1 MNAAT
6 IGTGFIV
13 DWFLTAVQESA
24 NISCVAM
31 FSRKESSA
39 RMLADK
45 YEIDKIY
52 TNLDDMLKDEEIN
65 FVYVASPNSLHFE
78 HALKALQAGKNVIC
92 EKPFTSTVE
101 EFDHLVKEAQDRHLY
116 LFEAIVTAHMPNYL
130 RMKKE
135 LPRLGTIRMV
145 QCNFS
150 QYSSRYDKF
159 LQGETPNVFNP
170 EFSGGALA
178 DINIYNLHYVIGFF
192 GKPKTVHYYANKHA
206 NGIDTSGVVLMQYDG
221 FQAVCV
227 GCKDTRSE
235 CIAQIQGEK
244 GFITMRSETS
254 RCAAYTI
261 QIGRERAEHPSIVQ
275 NDVALYYEL
284 QDFRDIY
291 KLDDYERCTQLLAYS
306 RTVMEVYE
314 AARRDA
320 GIVFAADRNGL

>member
-1 MNAAT
+1 M
-6 IGTGFIV
+6 
-13 DWFLTAVQESA
+13 
-24 NISCVAM
+24 
-31 FSRKESSA
+31 KE
-39 RMLADK
+39 
-45 YEIDKIY
+45 
-52 TNLDDMLKDEEIN
+52 
-65 FVYVASPNSLHFE
+65 
-78 HALKALQAGKNVIC
+78 
-92 EKPFTSTVE
+92 
-101 EFDHLVKEAQDRHLY
+101 
-116 LFEAIVTAHMPNYL
+116 
-130 RMKKE
+130 E

>member
-31 FSRKESSA
+31 YSRKESSA

-135 LPRLGTIRMV
+135 LPRLVPFGWFSVIFLNTPAAMTSFCRGKHRMYSIR
-145 QCNFS
+145 NSPEEHS
-150 QYSSRYDKF
+150 Q
-159 LQGETPNVFNP
+159 
-170 EFSGGALA
+170 
-178 DINIYNLHYVIGFF
+178 
-192 GKPKTVHYYANKHA
+192 
-206 NGIDTSGVVLMQYDG
+206 TST
-221 FQAVCV
+221 FII
-227 GCKDTRSE
+227 
-235 CIAQIQGEK
+235 CI
-244 GFITMRSETS
+244 M
-254 RCAAYTI
+254 
-261 QIGRERAEHPSIVQ
+261 
-275 NDVALYYEL
+275 
-284 QDFRDIY
+284 
-291 KLDDYERCTQLLAYS
+291 
-306 RTVMEVYE
+306 
-314 AARRDA
+314 
-320 GIVFAADRNGL
+320 

>member
-1 MNAAT
+1 MKVAT

-24 NISCVAM
+24 GISCVAM
-31 FSRKESSA
+31 YSRKESSA
-39 RMLADK
+39 RTLADK

-52 TNLDDMLKDEEIN
+52 TKLDEMLKDEDIN

-78 HALKALQAGKNVIC
+78 HALKALKAGKNVIC
-92 EKPFTSTVE
+92 EKPFTSTVK
-101 EFDHLVKEAQDRHLY
+101 EFDCLVKEAQARHLY

-130 RMKKE
+130 RMKEE

-178 DINIYNLHYVIGFF
+178 DINIYNLHYVIGMF
-192 GKPKTVHYYANKHA
+192 GKPKKVHYYANLHD
-206 NGIDTSGVVLMQYDG
+206 NGIDTSGVVLLQYDG

-254 RCAAYTI
+254 RCA
-261 QIGRERAEHPSIVQ
+261 
-275 NDVALYYEL
+275 
-284 QDFRDIY
+284 
-291 KLDDYERCTQLLAYS
+291 
-306 RTVMEVYE
+306 VYHT
-314 AARRDA
+314 
-320 GIVFAADRNGL
+320 DRQRKH

>member
-101 EFDHLVKEAQDRHLY
+101 EFDRLVKEAQDRHLY

-130 RMKKE
+130 RMKEE

-206 NGIDTSGVVLMQYDG
+206 NGIDTS
-221 FQAVCV
+221 
-227 GCKDTRSE
+227 
-235 CIAQIQGEK
+235 
-244 GFITMRSETS
+244 
-254 RCAAYTI
+254 AYTI

>member
-1 MNAAT
+1 MNVAT

-101 EFDHLVKEAQDRHLY
+101 EFDRLVKEAQDRHLY

-130 RMKKE
+130 RMKEE

-192 GKPKTVHYYANKHA
+192 GKPKTVHYYA
-206 NGIDTSGVVLMQYDG
+206 
-221 FQAVCV
+221 
-227 GCKDTRSE
+227 RSE

-306 RTVMEVYE
+306 RTVMQVYE

>member
-1 MNAAT
+1 MKVAT

-24 NISCVAM
+24 GISCVAM
-31 FSRKESSA
+31 YSRKESSA
-39 RMLADK
+39 RTLADK

-52 TNLDDMLKDEEIN
+52 TKLDEMLKDEDIN
-65 FVYVASPNSLHFE
+65 FVYVTSPNSLHFE
-78 HALKALQAGKNVIC
+78 HALKALKAGKNVIC
-92 EKPFTSTVE
+92 EKPFTSTVK
-101 EFDHLVKEAQDRHLY
+101 EFDCLVKEAQARHLY

-130 RMKKE
+130 RMKEE

-159 LQGETPNVFNP
+159 LLGETPNVFNP

-178 DINIYNLHYVIGFF
+178 DINIYNLHYVIGMF
-192 GKPKTVHYYANKHA
+192 GKPKKVHYYANLHD
-206 NGIDTSGVVLMQYDG
+206 NGIDTSGVVLLQYDG

-254 RCAAYTI
+254 RCAEFTI
-261 QIGRERAEHPSIVQ
+261 QIGRENIEHPSIVQ

-291 KLDDYERCTQLLAYS
+291 KLDDYERCTRLLAYS

-314 AARRDA
+314 TARKDA
-320 GIVFAADRNGL
+320 GIVFAADRK

>member
-1 MNAAT
+1 MKVAT

-24 NISCVAM
+24 GISCVAM
-31 FSRKESSA
+31 YSRKESSA
-39 RMLADK
+39 RTLADK

-52 TNLDDMLKDEEIN
+52 TKLDEMLKDEDIN

-78 HALKALQAGKNVIC
+78 HALKALKAGKNVIC
-92 EKPFTSTVE
+92 EKPFTSTVKE
-101 EFDHLVKEAQDRHLY
+101 LDCLVKEAQARHLY

-130 RMKKE
+130 RMKEE

-178 DINIYNLHYVIGFF
+178 DINIYNLHYVIGMF
-192 GKPKTVHYYANKHA
+192 GKPKKVHYYANLHD
-206 NGIDTSGVVLMQYDG
+206 NGIDTSGVVLLQYDG

-254 RCAAYTI
+254 RCAEFTI
-261 QIGRERAEHPSIVQ
+261 QIGRENIEHPSIVQ

-284 QDFRDIY
+284 QDFRDIF
-291 KLDDYERCTQLLAYS
+291 KLDDYERCTRLLAYS

-314 AARRDA
+314 TARKDA
-320 GIVFAADRNGL
+320 GIVFAADRK

>member
-1 MNAAT
+1 MKVAT

-24 NISCVAM
+24 GISCVAM
-31 FSRKESSA
+31 YSRKESSA
-39 RMLADK
+39 RTLADK

-52 TNLDDMLKDEEIN
+52 TKLDEMLKDEDIN

-78 HALKALQAGKNVIC
+78 HALKALKAGKNVIC
-92 EKPFTSTVE
+92 EKPFTSTVK
-101 EFDHLVKEAQDRHLY
+101 EFDCLVKEAQARHLY

-130 RMKKE
+130 RMKEE
-135 LPRLGTIRMV
+135 LPRLGIIRMV

-159 LQGETPNVFNP
+159 LQGETPNVFNL

-178 DINIYNLHYVIGFF
+178 DINIYNLHYVIGMF
-192 GKPKTVHYYANKHA
+192 GKPKKVHYYANLHD
-206 NGIDTSGVVLMQYDG
+206 NGIDTSGVVLLQYDG

-235 CIAQIQGEK
+235 CITQIQGEK

-254 RCAAYTI
+254 RCAEFTI
-261 QIGRERAEHPSIVQ
+261 QIGRENIEHPSIVQ

-284 QDFRDIY
+284 QDFRDIF
-291 KLDDYERCTQLLAYS
+291 KLDDYERCTRLLAYS

-314 AARRDA
+314 TARKDA
-320 GIVFAADRNGL
+320 GIVFAADRK

>member
-1 MNAAT
+1 MNVAT

-101 EFDHLVKEAQDRHLY
+101 EFDRLVKEAQDRHLY

-130 RMKKE
+130 RMKEE

-170 EFSGGALA
+170 EFSGRALA

-192 GKPKTVHYYANKHA
+192 GKQCTTMPIN
-206 NGIDTSGVVLMQYDG
+206 MQMALI
-221 FQAVCV
+221 QAVLYLCNTTAFRRYASAVRIPEVNALHRFREKRDLSPCV
-227 GCKDTRSE
+227 RKQADVLPIPFRSAGNVLS
-235 CIAQIQGEK
+235 IL
-244 GFITMRSETS
+244 
-254 RCAAYTI
+254 
-261 QIGRERAEHPSIVQ
+261 PSC
-275 NDVALYYEL
+275 
-284 QDFRDIY
+284 R
-291 KLDDYERCTQLLAYS
+291 
-306 RTVMEVYE
+306 MM
-314 AARRDA
+314 
-320 GIVFAADRNGL
+320 